1 MIHELL
7 RNISPLN
14 IQAMNAAKS
23 LQDKLIKP
31 SGSLGELE
39 RISIRIAGIT
49 GKTQNTFNKKIICLF
64 GSDHGIYDEG
74 VCSSPQE
81 FTRRLMEVYAENQ
94 NAGINIL
101 SRQAGAELRLYDLGV
116 KGLGHHENIIT
127 KKFMPNGT
135 NNFLHGR
142 AMSHELAEKVIMYGV
157 EIVKNAKRE
166 GIGVIGTGEAG
177 MSNTTP
183 ACACIMAALN
193 TRDDSLVGRGAGLTD
208 SQHEHKKHVI
218 LEALNFHS
226 HNLTDPL
233 SIISCVGGL
242 DIAAMTGI
250 FIGGAIYHVP
260 VIIDGV
266 ISISAAL
273 LAYQLEPLTLQ
284 YMFASHESPE
294 PAYNYASK
302 FMGLKPSLCLDMRLG
317 EGTGCAVFMHIIDD
331 ALAVINGMGKFEEI
345 QEGRTE
351 S

>member
-7 RNISPLN
+7 KQITPLN
-14 IQAMNAAKS
+14 IQAMKAAHA
-23 LQDKLIKP
+23 LQDRLIKP

-49 GKTQNTFNKKIICLF
+49 GKIKNTLTRKIICLF

-81 FTRRLMEVYAENQ
+81 FTRKLMEVYAENQ
-94 NAGINIL
+94 NGGINIL

-116 KGLGHHENIIT
+116 KGLSEHENIIT

-142 AMSHELAEKVIMYGV
+142 SMSRELAEEVIMYGIS
-157 EIVKNAKRE
+157 IVRDAKRE
-166 GIGVIGTGEAG
+166 GVSIIGTGEVG

-193 TRDDSLVGRGAGLTD
+193 TRDDSLIGRGAGLTD
-208 SQHEHKKHVI
+208 EMHEHKKQVI

-250 FIGGAIYHVP
+250 FAGGAIYHVP

-266 ISISAAL
+266 ISIAAAL
-273 LAYQLEPLTLQ
+273 LAYQLEPLTRE
-284 YMFASHESPE
+284 YMFASHESLE

-302 FMGLKPSLCLDMRLG
+302 FMGLMPSLHLDMRLG
-317 EGTGCAVFMHIIDD
+317 EGTGCAILMHVIDD
-331 ALAVINGMGKFEEI
+331 ALAVINDMGTFDEL
-345 QEGRTE
+345 QEGD
-351 S
+351 